1 MKIDFQDRIDD
12 YLLNRMSDEERKSF
26 ESDVAADTE
35 LKEQLQFTETIQQAT
50 KSRNEKLAA
59 MEKWKDDYVWEYER
73 TVAASAAEY
82 RPTGSGYDYY
92 TTSSAKKSR
101 SMPRSSIRRIFY
113 WVSGIAAVFV
123 LGFFLIQKLYV
134 GNSPADYMSNP
145 SINDARFRA
154 GSDNSEIELLL
165 SQKKYEDALYLI
177 EEKYLA
183 VKADSL
189 EIVQDGTIDAE
200 QKEYDLQIVK
210 DKQDELKWLKAHAL
224 LGLSQQETVLRLL
237 DELRNEEG
245 YYQMA
250 ADSLYNHMKK

>member
-26 ESDVAADTE
+26 ESDAAVDTE

-50 KSRNEKLAA
+50 KSRNEKLSV
-59 MEKWKDDYVWEYER
+59 MEEWKYDYVWEDER
-73 TVAASAAEY
+73 TVAAFAAEY

-123 LGFFLIQKLYV
+123 LGFFLIQNLYV
-134 GNSPADYMSNP
+134 DNSPADYMSNS